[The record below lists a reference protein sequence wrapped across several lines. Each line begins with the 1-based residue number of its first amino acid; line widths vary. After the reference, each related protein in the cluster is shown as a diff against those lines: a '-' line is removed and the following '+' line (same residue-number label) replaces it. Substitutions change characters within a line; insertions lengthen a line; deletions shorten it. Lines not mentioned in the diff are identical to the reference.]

1 MEKTI
6 KMISEHYFSEDF
18 RRIPAKVTFRTET
31 EITPDEA
38 AQWLDFF
45 ESCVQNGILKKREN
59 NKEIQFVQQ
68 NDYAHKIIHTFLKAK
83 GGETL

>member
-6 KMISEHYFSEDF
+6 KMISEHLFSEDF

-45 ESCVQNGILKKREN
+45 ESCVQKKILKKYEN
-59 NKEIQFVQQ
+59 DKEIQFVQQ
-68 NDYAHKIIHTFLKAK
+68 NDFAHKIIHTFLKAK
-83 GGETL
+83 GGETV